1 MSPWIY
7 NLTQRGETLK
17 RIVEAYVGE
26 YASGKSECAVNRAL
40 ELLPLPSVQHPITLV
55 DLDTVEPTY
64 TLRPIREELI
74 GLGLDVVAWS
84 TAETTGLGEAGSVIR
99 PEMRWVLKRPGSLI
113 LDIGYGVQGAKTLNI
128 IEGAWDDQDL
138 KILAVLNLGRP
149 LTGSYEDML
158 DYVRELG
165 PIHGLINNSHLGE
178 ETTVSFIQEGARV
191 VSEVGEVL
199 HIPVVATTADEKL
212 RDKLGSS
219 DGLGHPVRYLTRFM
233 PHAFW

>member
-1 MSPWIY
+1 M
-7 NLTQRGETLK
+7 
-17 RIVEAYVGE
+17 
-26 YASGKSECAVNRAL
+26 NRAL
-40 ELLPLPSVQHPITLV
+40 ELLALQNVRHPITLV

-84 TAETTGLGEAGSVIR
+84 TAETMGLGEAGSVIH
-99 PEMRWVLKRPGSLI
+99 PEMRWVLKRSGSII

-128 IEGAWDDQDL
+128 IEGAWDDPDL
-138 KILAVLNLGRP
+138 EILAVLNLGRP
-149 LTGSYEDML
+149 LTGTYGDML
-158 DYVRELG
+158 AYVRELG

-199 HIPVVATTADEKL
+199 HIPVVATTADEKV

-233 PHAFW
+233 PQAFW